1 MSPSLPETQRMVS
14 AVPDA
19 SQMDDL
25 RALCADPA
33 VMRYVGDG
41 RPWDD
46 DKIRAFVERS
56 GRYARDL
63 GCCFWSWFLR
73 DTGEFVGS
81 GGLVPI
87 GRVGPE
93 LEVGYRLLPARHGL
107 GLATEIARASL
118 AFAFDHLAQERVLA
132 LTHPDNTP
140 SRRVLERVGMR
151 EAGMTGEYYAT
162 NSLLYAIT
170 REQHLDL
177 RDAGERTP

>member
-1 MSPSLPETQRMVS
+1 MSPSLPETQRMVC
-14 AVPDA
+14 AVPDG

-25 RALCADPA
+25 RNLCADPG

-46 DKIRAFVERS
+46 EKIRAFIERS

-63 GCCFWSWFLR
+63 GCCFWSWRLR
-73 DTGEFVGS
+73 ESGGFVGS

-93 LEVGYRLLPARHGL
+93 LEVGYRMLPAHHGQ

-118 AFAFDHLAQERVLA
+118 AFAFDHLSQERVLA
-132 LTHPDNTP
+132 LTRPENTP

-151 EAGMTGEYYAT
+151 EAGLTDAYYAT
-162 NSLLYAIT
+162 SALLYSIT
-170 REQHLDL
+170 REQH
-177 RDAGERTP
+177 RAFRAVEEPRP